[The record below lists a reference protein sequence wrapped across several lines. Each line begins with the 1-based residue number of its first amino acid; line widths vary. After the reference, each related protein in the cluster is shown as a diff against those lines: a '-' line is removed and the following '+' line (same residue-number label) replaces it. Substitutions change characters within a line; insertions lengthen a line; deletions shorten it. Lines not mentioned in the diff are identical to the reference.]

1 MQGEQGKAE
10 YLAIN
15 PLGVVPALELD
26 DGTRLFESLAI
37 MEYLDESQPQ
47 PPLLPRDARG
57 RARVRALAQI
67 VACDGHP
74 LIVPRV
80 RNYLEKELG
89 VDEAARTRWCQHW
102 IMASLQAVEGHLS
115 RDRETGRYCHGDAP
129 TLADICVAT
138 QVFGARF
145 FNCDVVTLPTVT
157 RVFDECM
164 KLEAFD
170 RSHPLKQPGAP
181 KELKH

>member
-1 MQGEQGKAE
+1 
-10 YLAIN
+10 
-15 PLGVVPALELD
+15 
-26 DGTRLFESLAI
+26 
-37 MEYLDESQPQ
+37 
-47 PPLLPRDARG
+47 
-57 RARVRALAQI
+57 
-67 VACDGHP
+67 
-74 LIVPRV
+74 
-80 RNYLEKELG
+80 
-89 VDEAARTRWCQHW
+89 
-102 IMASLQAVEGHLS
+102 MASLQAVEGHLS

-145 FNCDVVTLPTVT
+145 FNCDVATLPTVT